1 MQSVP
6 RRFVLDRH
14 LFRLESEMDKS
25 AERTAAILLLSSEPL
40 VRTIMT
46 EALQHAGYVV
56 SATGSFGTAVD
67 LLADGG
73 IELLIIRPHV
83 DSISGY
89 QAAKYLLARN
99 PEMAVLVVAGLPDDD
114 RIRYRKEI
122 EGFEMF
128 PAPFTTAQLLDKV
141 DEVLKAAKE
150 RAAHT

>member
-1 MQSVP
+1 
-6 RRFVLDRH
+6 
-14 LFRLESEMDKS
+14 MDKS
-25 AERTAAILLLSSEPL
+25 VERTAAILLLSSEPV

-46 EALQHAGYVV
+46 EALRGAGYVV
-56 SATGSFGTAVD
+56 SATGSFGAAVD

-73 IELLIIRPHV
+73 IDLLIIRPHV

-89 QAAKYLLARN
+89 EAAKYLHARN

-114 RIRYRKEI
+114 RLRYRKEV

-128 PAPFTTAQLLDKV
+128 PTPFTTAQLLDKV
-141 DEVLKAAKE
+141 EQVLKTAQE